1 MGHWRT
7 YDHNLDD
14 KCIKDICY
22 NCGSKSLKATYPFFR
37 RAMYLSK
44 MGGVWC
50 ELFGDQ
56 SFYFATVAR
65 THIRLIGIAAKDDCK
80 GQGLGKA
87 ALYRLLQRM
96 AAVGIDTLT
105 FRTSMHED
113 AQHFWLKQGAKIMD
127 VKGDDYEMQ
136 LKIKL

>member
-1 MGHWRT
+1 
-7 YDHNLDD
+7 
-14 KCIKDICY
+14 
-22 NCGSKSLKATYPFFR
+22 
-37 RAMYLSK
+37 MYLSK

-65 THIRLIGIAAKDDCK
+65 THIRLIGIAVKDDCK

>member
-65 THIRLIGIAAKDDCK
+65 THIRLIGIAVKDDCK

-113 AQHFWLKQGAKIMD
+113 AQHFWLKQGAMIMD

>member
-14 KCIKDICY
+14 KCVKDICY

-37 RAMYLSK
+37 RAMYYGK
-44 MGGVWC
+44 YWC
-50 ELFGDQ
+50 EVYDAQ
-56 SFYFATVAR
+56 AFYFATVAR
-65 THIRLIGIAAKDDCK
+65 NHIRLIGIAVKDDCK
-80 GQGLGKA
+80 GQGIGKA
-87 ALYRLLQRM
+87 TLYRLLQRM
-96 AAVGIDTLT
+96 AEAGVDTLT